1 MENPKIEK
9 MKFDILANF
18 QTLCLHIFLLKQS
31 IFLFT
36 KLSQKVSMSKTHK
49 YNSGKYASHT
59 SWWVKVGGKI
69 HIGKSWKIDD
79 MSKFEN

>member
-1 MENPKIEK
+1 MKNPKIEK
-9 MKFDILANF
+9 VKCDILGNF
-18 QTLCLHIFLLKQS
+18 QTLCLHFFTKTIH
-31 IFLFT
+31 FLFT

>member
-9 MKFDILANF
+9 MKWDILSNF
-18 QTLCLHIFLLKQS
+18 QTLCLHFFTKTIH
-31 IFLFT
+31 FLFT